1 MLKLFDMTNRKIKQK
16 VQIVIS
22 TSKEILLLQ
31 LNEERGSFWQN
42 ATGSVEK
49 NEEYAEAARRE
60 LFEETGIDSPIFE
73 LPMQICFHDRWGLD
87 VVEKVFHCHLSRKT
101 KILLSEEHQKFKWV
115 TFKSLTPDHYEFLNH
130 FQAALLAKE
139 NAN

>member
-1 MLKLFDMTNRKIKQK
+1 MLKLFYMTNRKIKQK

-49 NEEYAEAARRE
+49 NEEYIEGARRE
-60 LFEETGIDSPIFE
+60 LLEETGIESPVNE
-73 LPMQICFHDRWGLD
+73 LPMQICFHDRWGQD
-87 VVEKVFHCHLSRKT
+87 VVEKVFHCLLPKKV
-101 KILLSEEHQKFKWV
+101 KIILSEEHQKFKWV
-115 TFKSLTPDHYEFLNH
+115 PFKSLTPDHYEFLNH
-130 FQAALLAKE
+130 FQAALLAKD
-139 NAN
+139 NSK